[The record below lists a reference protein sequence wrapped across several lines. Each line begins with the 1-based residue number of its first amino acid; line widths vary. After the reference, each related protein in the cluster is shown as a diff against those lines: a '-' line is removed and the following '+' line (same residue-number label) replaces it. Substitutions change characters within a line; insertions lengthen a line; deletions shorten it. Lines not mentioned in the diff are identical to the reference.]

1 VNNYKE
7 MIEDNEWQSKEKKK
21 ELETAKAEL
30 EKLNV
35 AWREHQAEITRLNTE
50 LEAANEAHRETTI
63 ALNANRANQTLL
75 EREITGLDQTATE
88 MKREQAIQELESK
101 QADFWDVVEARMA
114 LLIDELNSGLTG
126 FDDDPKDAKEIVAQ
140 LKENEGGVNFGEPWI
155 TIRQHRQFY
164 QQSIRK
170 ICEKRVDGK
179 AISPDEKQA
188 RINLIDRML
197 REQALVV
204 YWS

>member
-1 VNNYKE
+1 MNNYKE

-140 LKENEGGVNFGEPWI
+140 LKETECGVNFGEPWI

-164 QQSIRK
+164 QLHSQ
-170 ICEKRVDGK
+170 D
-179 AISPDEKQA
+179 
-188 RINLIDRML
+188 L
-197 REQALVV
+197 
-204 YWS
+204 